1 MLFPS
6 NFLKIYICFNLL
18 FIYLFIYL
26 FMAALGLHWFV
37 QAFSSCSKW
46 MLLFE
51 QGLVFLVVHRL
62 LSEVVFLVAEHSL

>member
-1 MLFPS
+1 MFQP
-6 NFLKIYICFNLL
+6 FVF
-18 FIYLFIYL
+18 YL

>member
-1 MLFPS
+1 
-6 NFLKIYICFNLL
+6 
-18 FIYLFIYL
+18 
-26 FMAALGLHWFV
+26 MAALGLHWFV

-62 LSEVVFLVAEHSL
+62 LSEVVFLVAEHSLWMCQLQ